1 MRLPTGWSPSSR
13 RWPRSRTPATGLR
26 RRRAIGTRAIG
37 ALAIGVLSVV
47 PGACTRPSLAP
58 APSPEVAA
66 ALREQE
72 GWQQRWSR
80 RVIGVPP
87 FLATSADPAIGDLS
101 FALADLLMTDLSR
114 SAQVR
119 IVERARLGEVIR
131 ELDLART
138 GRVDSAS
145 APRVGRLLQAGRLV
159 LGSIGPLG
167 TGGAVRLGAS
177 IETVVDGTVQ
187 QAVDA
192 QAPLADILAAEK
204 ALAFRLLES
213 LGVTLA
219 PAERAAIEARPT
231 ANLQAL
237 LAYGRGVRREYQG
250 DFLAA
255 RREYQEA
262 ARLDARFR
270 QADTR
275 VQEMR
280 TLARAATLDPDL
292 IPGLRPRGTA
302 LGAAVD
308 QVNRPLPLTTT
319 GTRTFTSPV
328 DPGFPEVRGT
338 LLITVVR
345 P

>member
-1 MRLPTGWSPSSR
+1 MRHRSPSLLRLVLVLPALGCAGPSLT
-13 RWPRSRTPATGLR
+13 PAPTPATAAVLR
-26 RRRAIGTRAIG
+26 
-37 ALAIGVLSVV
+37 
-47 PGACTRPSLAP
+47 
-58 APSPEVAA
+58 
-66 ALREQE
+66 QHE

-87 FLATSADPAIGDLS
+87 FVATSADPTIGDLA

-119 IVERARLGEVIR
+119 LVERARLSEVIR
-131 ELDLART
+131 ELDLARS
-138 GRVDSAS
+138 GRVDAS
-145 APRVGRLLQAGRLV
+145 TAPQAGRLLQAGRLV
-159 LGSIGPLG
+159 LGSIGPWG
-167 TGGAVRLGAS
+167 EGRAVRIGAR
-177 IETVVDGTVQ
+177 IETVADGALQ
-187 QAVDA
+187 EAVDA

-231 ANLQAL
+231 ASLEAL

-250 DFLAA
+250 DFQAA
-255 RREYQEA
+255 RREFREA
-262 ARLDARFR
+262 ARLDPRFR
-270 QADTR
+270 QADLR
-275 VQEMR
+275 VNEMR
-280 TLARAATLDPDL
+280 TLARTATLDPDL

-302 LGAAVD
+302 MGAAVD
-308 QVNRPLPLTTT
+308 QINRPLPLTTT
-319 GTRTFTSPV
+319 GTRTFGSPV

-338 LLITVVR
+338 ILITIVR